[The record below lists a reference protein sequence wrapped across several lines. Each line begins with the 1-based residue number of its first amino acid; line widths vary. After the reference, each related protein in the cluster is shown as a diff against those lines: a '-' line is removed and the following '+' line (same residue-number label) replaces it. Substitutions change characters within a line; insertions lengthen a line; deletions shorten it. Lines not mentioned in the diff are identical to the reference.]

1 MERGGDG
8 GLWVFVQQ
16 PWLLIVSGSYLCFPE
31 DLATP
36 GGSGG
41 GFLWFQAGHS
51 GFSWD
56 LKCSLPLNHHFLVRL
71 S

>member
-1 MERGGDG
+1 MAQDS

-36 GGSGG
+36 GGGG
-41 GFLWFQAGHS
+41 GGVSLVPSWPFRVFLG
-51 GFSWD
+51 
-56 LKCSLPLNHHFLVRL
+56 LERLLPLNHHFLVRL